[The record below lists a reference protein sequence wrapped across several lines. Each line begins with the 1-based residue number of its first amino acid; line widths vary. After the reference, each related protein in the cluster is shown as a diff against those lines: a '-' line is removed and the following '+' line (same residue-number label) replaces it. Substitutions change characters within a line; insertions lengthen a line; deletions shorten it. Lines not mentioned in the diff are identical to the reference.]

1 MANTSTKN
9 AQAKSR
15 YTPALWL
22 IDLTNDIRICET
34 DIKNILAGK
43 PLTLALQL
51 RAYDLLDEI
60 AGYQPLNEQIKLLV
74 AQLDSN
80 SKDEII
86 HNFSNAVESF
96 TALTDSNS
104 AKLENAFMESD
115 LKSAAASYLRPWA
128 AQYEKLQ
135 ERTNKAIALYNAAD
149 YAHKCQ
155 LTGNWIE
162 KWQSLRKVRK
172 MAGFRLERKRT
183 GNYVTKTYELML
195 DAQKELMAAQQQMHS
210 HNVGYKCGQM
220 LYGKIAALLHDCKFC
235 REDYNEIPAVK

>member
-1 MANTSTKN
+1 MANNSIKKN
-9 AQAKSR
+9 QPQNR

-22 IDLTNDIRICET
+22 IDLTNDIRVCET
-34 DIKNILAGK
+34 DMKNILSGK

-51 RAYDLLDEI
+51 RAYDLLDTI
-60 AGYQPLNEQIKLLV
+60 IGYQPLDEQISILV
-74 AQLDSN
+74 PQLDPLSQ
-80 SKDEII
+80 KEII
-86 HNFSNAVESF
+86 HNFKRAVESF
-96 TALTDSNS
+96 STLADSNTTELES
-104 AKLENAFMESD
+104 AFNGAELN
-115 LKSAAASYLRPWA
+115 SAAASFLHPWE
-128 AQYEKLQ
+128 AQYKKMEQ
-135 ERTNKAIALYNAAD
+135 NANNAMALYNAAD

-155 LTGNWIE
+155 LSGNWFQR
-162 KWQSLRKVRK
+162 WQSLRKVRK

-220 LYGKIAALLHDCKFC
+220 LYVKISTLLQQIRY